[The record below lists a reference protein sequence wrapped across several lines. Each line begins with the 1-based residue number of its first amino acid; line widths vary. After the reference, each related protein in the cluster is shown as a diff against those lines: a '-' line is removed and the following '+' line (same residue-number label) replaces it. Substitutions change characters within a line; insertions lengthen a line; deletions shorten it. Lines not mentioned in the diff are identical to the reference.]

1 MYHNNFFTEEQWE
14 CIRVCV
20 ANAPIPYDISKKKIP
35 AEILDKIGQPKRVKH
50 EGIAKVK
57 YDLTQFGIHDND

>member
-1 MYHNNFFTEEQWE
+1 MYHNNFFTDEQWE

-35 AEILDKIGQPKRVKH
+35 AEILDKIGQPTPRKG
-50 EGIAKVK
+50 ETLEIPY
-57 YDLTQFGIHDND
+57 YDLTQYGINN